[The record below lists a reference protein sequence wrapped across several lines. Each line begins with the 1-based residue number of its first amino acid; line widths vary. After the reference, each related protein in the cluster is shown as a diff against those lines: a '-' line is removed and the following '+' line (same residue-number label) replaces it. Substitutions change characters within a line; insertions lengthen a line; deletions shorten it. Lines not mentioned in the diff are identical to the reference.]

1 MRRRDDHPA
10 IRDLGAGD
18 EQRPLSDIFALDAL
32 TGALF
37 LLTAIGVVGTRQ
49 VLASLQL
56 FVVQSL
62 LLALSAVLL
71 GIALGSVHLLAVA
84 AITIAT
90 KTLLIPRL
98 LRRTVSSEV
107 YRTREVERVLNI
119 PSSLLVAAALVVVA
133 YVVANPLLRAV
144 AVPFAEIN
152 LPLELAAMFLGV
164 FTVAVRREAV
174 PQLLGLL
181 AIENGVFF
189 AGVAIVPNLPVIA
202 ELAAAV
208 DMPVITLVVG
218 LLTRQIHKRLG
229 TTAVGHLAA
238 LREH

>member
-1 MRRRDDHPA
+1 M
-10 IRDLGAGD
+10 
-18 EQRPLSDIFALDAL
+18 
-32 TGALF
+32 
-37 LLTAIGVVGTRQ
+37 
-49 VLASLQL
+49 LASLQL

-152 LPLELAAMFLGV
+152 LPLGLAAMFLGV

-189 AGVAIVPNLPVIA
+189 AGVAIVPSLPVIA

-208 DMPVITLVVG
+208 DVPVITLVVG

>member
-1 MRRRDDHPA
+1 MSSTA
-10 IRDLGAGD
+10 Y
-18 EQRPLSDIFALDAL
+18 PLVFALDAL

-56 FVVQSL
+56 FIVQSL
-62 LLALSAVLL
+62 LLTLSAVLL
-71 GIALGSVHLLAVA
+71 GIALGSIHLFAVA

-90 KTLLIPRL
+90 KTLLIPWL
-98 LRRTVSSEV
+98 LRHTVSSEV
-107 YRTREVERVLNI
+107 YRTREIDRVLNI
-119 PSSLLVAAALVVVA
+119 PSSLLIAAVLVVLA

-144 AVPFAEIN
+144 EVPFAPIN
-152 LPLELAAMFLGV
+152 LPLGLAAMFLGV
-164 FTVAVRREAV
+164 FTVVVRREAV

-181 AIENGVFF
+181 ALENGVFF
-189 AGVAIVPNLPVIA
+189 AGVAIVPSLPVIA

-208 DMPVITLVVG
+208 DVPVVALVVG
-218 LLTRQIHKRLG
+218 LLTRRIYARLG
-229 TTAVGHLAA
+229 TTAVGRLSA